1 MERKKNNSLTRGEEE
16 IMQILWS
23 LGEANVGGII
33 KQMEEPKPAYTT
45 VATFMKIME
54 DKGFVA
60 RKPTGRSFTYYP
72 LVEKEA
78 YAGRMLQSMINGYFG
93 GSPVQ
98 LVSFYAETGAG
109 FSQEQIAELEEIIR
123 NAKE

>member
-1 MERKKNNSLTRGEEE
+1 MERKKSNSLTRGEEE

-23 LGEANVGGII
+23 LGEANVGTVID
-33 KQMEEPKPAYTT
+33 QMENPKPAYTT

-54 DKGFVA
+54 DKGYVA
-60 RKPTGRSFTYYP
+60 RKPTGSSYTYYP
-72 LVEKEA
+72 LIQKEE
-78 YAGRMLQSMINGYFG
+78 YAGRILQTMLNGYFG

-98 LVSFYAETGAG
+98 LVSFFADSGAG
-109 FSQEQIAELEEIIR
+109 FTQEQIAELEEIIR

>member
-1 MERKKNNSLTRGEEE
+1 
-16 IMQILWS
+16 MQILWS
-23 LGEANVGGII
+23 LGEANVSSII
-33 KQMEEPKPAYTT
+33 EQINNPKPAYTT

-60 RKPTGRSFTYYP
+60 RKPTGRSYTYYP
-72 LVEKEA
+72 LIKKKE
-78 YAGRMLQSMINGYFG
+78 YARRVLQSMINSYFG
-93 GSPVQ
+93 GSPVE
-98 LVSFYAETGAG
+98 LVSFYAESGAG